1 MTACH
6 WHHYQAPADA
16 GADPKKN
23 LRHRGATGAIYA
35 AAVVPFF
42 GCHFPKLPA
51 FWKLPNFVSGLI
63 SAIQEEVVED
73 RMSKFGLEKKLY
85 LAEIRDLG
93 ELCAFSGLIHWL
105 IQWHSRVTLGDT
117 RKFPLIFDPFHLS
130 DFEKWRLFGK
140 LKASSMVHGTNW
152 GPHPNG
158 IRVFPPFPPLE
169 FSVGVP
175 DTTFPHIRTT

>member
-1 MTACH
+1 MIYSLLKIFKT
-6 WHHYQAPADA
+6 WYVIKFFIIGNQAPADA

-93 ELCAFSGLIHWL
+93 ELCAFSGFIDWF
-105 IQWHSRVTLGDT
+105 IQWHSEGDT
-117 RKFPLIFDPFHLS
+117 RWHSKVPPNFRPLPLVRFW
-130 DFEKWRLFGK
+130 KV
-140 LKASSMVHGTNW
+140 KAFW
-152 GPHPNG
+152 KA
-158 IRVFPPFPPLE
+158 
-169 FSVGVP
+169 
-175 DTTFPHIRTT
+175 